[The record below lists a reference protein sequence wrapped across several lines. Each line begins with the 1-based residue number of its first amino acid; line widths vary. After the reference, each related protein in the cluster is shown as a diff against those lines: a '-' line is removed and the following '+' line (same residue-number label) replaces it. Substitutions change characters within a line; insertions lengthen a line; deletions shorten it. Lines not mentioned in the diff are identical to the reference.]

1 MDYDE
6 RTKSCH
12 ALVTEEAVQ
21 EALKADK
28 GVEAQ
33 LTSWRIED
41 FTKFGDNYASIV
53 TSVVVSFVLDGVDE
67 QTSYVVKVN
76 PCHSYQN
83 MEGATNIGFVK
94 EAEFYGKLLPRLN
107 AAMEEA
113 SLKTLRFPKY
123 YHNCLKVGKELLFLE
138 DLRRRNFKMYD
149 RRKGLDVAHASLV
162 LEELARLHAASLLL
176 QNKDPEYFQNT
187 LLNRDWA
194 NAFDGAIAV
203 DVMFGGH
210 FDNTVAML
218 EKIGGYETAIQW
230 IRSTKPNIREIFTE
244 QLEPSK
250 YHVLC
255 HGDAWN
261 NNCLFRYNEGG
272 VPEEVMLVDLQLNHR
287 VSFGNDLNYLLYT
300 SLTGDVRKPN
310 LDALLETYRGH
321 FNAVMEAGGAGGEGR
336 LSEAEVLQEFRSKNI
351 IGAIFGMM
359 AVNFVLMDPQSLMN
373 YAERDGAEQDK
384 GEKDLNK
391 DLENLKKYFMSMI
404 DTNPYIRPR
413 LLAMFDEF
421 KECGLIP
428 T

>member
-1 MDYDE
+1 M
-6 RTKSCH
+6 
-12 ALVTEEAVQ
+12 Q

-123 YHNCLKVGKELLFLE
+123 YHSCLKVGKELLFLE

-261 NNCLFRYNEGG
+261 NNCLFR
-272 VPEEVMLVDLQLNHR
+272 
-287 VSFGNDLNYLLYT
+287 
-300 SLTGDVRKPN
+300 
-310 LDALLETYRGH
+310 
-321 FNAVMEAGGAGGEGR
+321 
-336 LSEAEVLQEFRSKNI
+336 
-351 IGAIFGMM
+351 
-359 AVNFVLMDPQSLMN
+359 
-373 YAERDGAEQDK
+373 
-384 GEKDLNK
+384 
-391 DLENLKKYFMSMI
+391 
-404 DTNPYIRPR
+404 
-413 LLAMFDEF
+413 
-421 KECGLIP
+421 
-428 T
+428 

>member
-1 MDYDE
+1 MDYAE
-6 RTKSCH
+6 RTKACH
-12 ALVTEEAVQ
+12 TLVTEEAVL

-28 GVEAQ
+28 GVETQ

-53 TSVVVSFVLDGVDE
+53 TSVVVCFALDGVEE

-76 PCHSYQN
+76 PCHGYPN
-83 MEGATNIGFVK
+83 MEAATNIGFVK

-107 AAMEEA
+107 AAMAEA
-113 SLKTLRFPKY
+113 SLETLRLPKY
-123 YHNCLKVGKELLFLE
+123 YHSCLEVGKELLFLE
-138 DLRRRNFKMYD
+138 DLRRRSFKMYD
-149 RRKGLDVAHASLV
+149 RRRGLDVAHAVLV
-162 LEELARLHAASLLL
+162 LKELAKLHAASLLL
-176 QNKDPEYFQNT
+176 QNEDPEYFQNT
-187 LLNRDWA
+187 LLQKDWS
-194 NAFDGAIAV
+194 NAFDGVIDV

-218 EKIGGYETAIQW
+218 EKIGGYETAIKW
-230 IRSTKPNIREIFTE
+230 IQSTKPNIRGILGD

-261 NNCLFRYNEGG
+261 NNCLFRYNEAGD
-272 VPEEVMLVDLQLNHR
+272 PEEVMLVDLQLNHR
-287 VSFGNDLNYLLYT
+287 VSFGNDLNYFLYT
-300 SLTGDVRKPN
+300 SLAGDVRRPN

-321 FNAVMEAGGAGGEGR
+321 FNTVMEAGAGGKGC
-336 LSEAEVLQEFRSKNI
+336 LSKVEVQKEFRSKNI
-351 IGAIFGMM
+351 IGAIFGMLT
-359 AVNFVLMDPQSLMN
+359 VNFVLLDPASLEK
-373 YAERDGAEQDK
+373 YAENDTKQGE

-391 DLENLKKYFMSMI
+391 DFEKLKEYFLAMI
-404 DTNPYIRPR
+404 DTNPLIRPR

-421 KECGLIP
+421 KEFGLIP